1 MSEPTNPTM
10 RLDDPRAIVR
20 DMGLDP
26 DAIATAFAPR
36 PKMHRAWPGPG
47 VLTCAE
53 CGGGVH
59 GDSNLSGL
67 GWAHDDA
74 SLDTP
79 PDTTPEGLAT
89 VEEREGMTPIV
100 RCGNCGST
108 RFRNLGETSFTF
120 QRTVIDTEDDDPNG
134 EDYDS
139 GDIEE
144 TWARSV
150 DFAEC
155 AECGV
160 PPDGRQSSALE
171 RAWGTDTTMSVD
183 VARILTAAGQLV
195 DVAESSTDQLPVGF
209 SELDAAVAALRSR
222 WPDPAAIQDKPLGD
236 LLHG

>member
-1 MSEPTNPTM
+1 MCGPA
-10 RLDDPRAIVR
+10 DDPSQHEG
-20 DMGLDP
+20 D
-26 DAIATAFAPR
+26 TAMNEISTTTDPR

-59 GDSNLSGL
+59 GDAMASL

-89 VEEREGMTPIV
+89 VEEREGQTPIV

-108 RFRNLGETSFTF
+108 RFRNLGETSFAY
-120 QRTVIDTEDDDPNG
+120 QRTMIDTEDDDPDG
-134 EDYDS
+134 DDYDS
-139 GDIEE
+139 GDIDE
-144 TWARSV
+144 TWSRGV

-155 AECGV
+155 AECGAR
-160 PPDGRQSSALE
+160 PDDRQVAALA
-171 RAWGTDTTMSVD
+171 RAWGSETTVSTD
-183 VARILTAAGQLV
+183 VAAILTAAGK
-195 DVAESSTDQLPVGF
+195 VANMGTGMLSPLYAPMA
-209 SELDAAVAALRSR
+209 ELQAAIAAFRGR
-222 WPDPAAIQDKPLGD
+222 WPDPAVIEDKPLGD